1 MSHLSLYELSDGR
14 YQRISRCRTREDF
27 AFARSI
33 GRVQIDSKSLQT
45 SSLSHHPS
53 SSLLLQTR
61 HSKEDESAEVRRI
74 SLRENFDARRQ
85 VKFPFE
91 LDASEIASE
100 DLAERIR
107 PVNQAI
113 KEIDKDRRERANVRR
128 RTRIIDE
135 EKRRAEAQPGT
146 AAAAAATASSSSA
159 AMDVDGEAAA
169 DEETS
174 LRSKEKERLQGLI
187 DSDLAKDEGCN
198 PTGVYQLVAL
208 LTHKGASADG
218 GHYIS
223 WVSQEAAD
231 GTKADDPEK
240 ALWYKFDDDKVS
252 LVTRDTITALAGGGE
267 GSAAFLLLYKAAELA

>member
-1 MSHLSLYELSDGR
+1 MAGIKESLDAELEKTSPSLGR
-14 YQRISRCRTREDF
+14 SAVYKSTARVSRLPRYLT
-27 AFARSI
+27 I
-33 GRVQIDSKSLQT
+33 HQ
-45 SSLSHHPS
+45 
-53 SSLLLQTR
+53 
-61 HSKEDESAEVRRI
+61 VRFFFRRDI
-74 SLRENFDARRQ
+74 QKKTKVLRCVSFFGCETDARRQ

-100 DLAERIR
+100 DLAKRIR

-174 LRSKEKERLQGLI
+174 LRSKEKERLRGLI